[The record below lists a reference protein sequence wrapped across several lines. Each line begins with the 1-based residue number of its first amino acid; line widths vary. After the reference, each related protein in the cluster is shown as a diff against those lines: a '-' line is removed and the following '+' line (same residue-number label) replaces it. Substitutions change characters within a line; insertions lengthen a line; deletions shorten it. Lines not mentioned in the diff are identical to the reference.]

1 MKIGKGAGIITRRS
15 FLPLSLCGVAAATFA
30 RRVLSATSSAPVG
43 IQLYTVGTDMQSD
56 PGGTLKKLAAIG
68 YGEVETAGLGK
79 LSAAQFR
86 ALIDDA
92 GLRVPSAHL
101 LFGMP
106 GTDTDKLL
114 DDAKTLGAQY
124 AVSSILAPRPPEGGM
139 QGVLKLLNTMSI
151 DDFKL
156 TAAKANEI
164 GQRAKAAG
172 LQYAYHNHN
181 FEFRDLGGGQ
191 RGYDILLR
199 ETDSSLVKFEADCGW
214 MRVAGA
220 DPIEYLHNHSGRFVM
235 LHIKDFKD
243 IVKAVTTLM
252 APDAP
257 KPTELG
263 RGSIDI
269 KSVVQ
274 AGRRAGIRHMFVE
287 QEPPFVEM
295 TAMQAAEVDYHA
307 LRSALA

>member
-1 MKIGKGAGIITRRS
+1 MKTGKGADITRRR
-15 FLPLSLCGVAAATFA
+15 FLPLSLCGVVAATFA
-30 RRVLSATSSAPVG
+30 RRTLSATPSLPVG
-43 IQLYTVGTDMQSD
+43 IQLYTVGADMEKD
-56 PGGTLKKLAAIG
+56 PAGTLKKLATIG
-68 YGEVETAGLGK
+68 YNEVETAGFGK
-79 LSAAQFR
+79 LSAEQFR
-86 ALIDDA
+86 GLVDDA

-101 LFGMP
+101 LFGMA
-106 GTDTDKLL
+106 DTGKLL
-114 DDAKTLGAQY
+114 DDAKTLGAHY
-124 AVSSILAPRPPEGGM
+124 AVSSILAPRTPEGGV
-139 QGVLKLLNTMSI
+139 QGVLRLLNEMSV

-156 TAAKANEI
+156 AAAKANEI

-199 ETDSSLVKFEADCGW
+199 ETDPALVKFEADCGW

-220 DPIEYLHNHSGRFVM
+220 DPIAYLTKDPGRFVM

-243 IVKAVTTLM
+243 VVKPVTTLM

-269 KSVVQ
+269 KSVVR
-274 AGRRAGIRHMFVE
+274 AGRKAGIRHMFVE

-295 TAMQAAEVDYHA
+295 TAMQAAAVDYDA
-307 LRSALA
+307 LHSVLV